1 PDHPMQ
7 SALMMKMAWEAAAGG
22 VNVLIDGVGGD
33 EFFTGTYGMASL
45 AARGRIVEAGRRALR
60 HRLPVRTAL
69 AEEVLSPLVPERLR
83 LLSRRMRGKAE
94 ESKFPAWIDAA
105 KLPASV
111 NEAHDAMSSH
121 PSAWS
126 PQALRQE
133 MWELLQ
139 CVSLPHLAWRSR
151 RAYLPFGIEHR
162 SPLWDLRVIEFYLR
176 TPVWVH
182 EDAGRTKAILRS
194 VMQDKVPARVFQ
206 RDDKALFDT
215 RLRYG
220 LVDAEAR
227 RVEEA

>member
-1 PDHPMQ
+1 
-7 SALMMKMAWEAAAGG
+7 
-22 VNVLIDGVGGD
+22 
-33 EFFTGTYGMASL
+33 
-45 AARGRIVEAGRRALR
+45 
-60 HRLPVRTAL
+60 
-69 AEEVLSPLVPERLR
+69 
-83 LLSRRMRGKAE
+83 
-94 ESKFPAWIDAA
+94 
-105 KLPASV
+105 
-111 NEAHDAMSSH
+111 MSSH

-126 PQALRQE
+126 AQALRQE
-133 MWELLQ
+133 IWELLQ

-194 VMQDKVPARVFQ
+194 VMQDKVPASVFQ

-220 LVDAEAR
+220 LVDAEAQ
-227 RVEEA
+227 RVDEALLRSSLADLPFVKQAELEEELRLYQSRDHPWWLPLWRAITSGLWLQFGVPSGASTQAGYSQEIGALH